1 VPASTPRSAAITD
14 EIIRGSLVAIT
25 DEMKTNLMRT
35 AYNPIIYEALDYT
48 VGLFDARGDTV
59 SIGLGLPMFIKGLS
73 ETVKAKIAHWGLDGM
88 RPGDVLLTND
98 AYVTGSHLNHIVL
111 TVPVFHGGRVVAF
124 ASSMAHWIDVGGV
137 LGGRTTD
144 IYSEGLQIPF
154 VKVVKD
160 GVEDTEILSF
170 IELNVRRP
178 ELAFGDYRA
187 QIAAIRTGQ
196 RRLSALLDRYGAQT
210 VLASIERM
218 YAHSESLARAAVA
231 AVPDGVYSAE
241 TLMDDDGITED
252 PIPIRVTVTVAG
264 DQMTVDLSQISDQ
277 VAGYFNS
284 GPAAGRS
291 ASQVAFKCLTTPL
304 QMPINEGA
312 FRPLKVVLPPGR
324 VVSAQ
329 RPAAM
334 QWWMTIPITVVDTIF
349 KALAE
354 AMPDRVHAAH
364 HADLNI
370 AHISGID
377 DSGRFFQDLVNIP
390 GGGWGAGRSADG
402 MPATVCIND
411 GDTHNTP
418 VEANEARLPIHVRT
432 YRLRPDSGGA
442 GRQRGGL
449 GVQMITEVL
458 CTARFSA
465 GIERTRSA
473 PWGLDGGHHALPNRV
488 RYSVAGTDV
497 VPPTGKIDA
506 TMLSPGDYIDVS
518 SGGGGGYGDPLRRPI
533 ELVHRDVLEGYV
545 SVAAARDSYGVAV
558 AEDGTLDRAET
569 DRLRGG
575 SVTNQEQTDEGNS
588 QE

>member
-1 VPASTPRSAAITD
+1 MSTTAPRSAAITD

-48 VGLFDARGDTV
+48 VGLFDTNGDTV

-73 ETVKAKIAHWGLDGM
+73 ETVKAKIAHWGLKDL

-111 TVPVFHGGRVVAF
+111 TVPVFHDGRVVAF
-124 ASSMAHWIDVGGV
+124 SSSMAHWIDIGGV

-144 IYSEGLQIPF
+144 IYAEGLQIPF
-154 VKVVKD
+154 VKVVKE
-160 GVEDTEILSF
+160 GIEDSEILAF
-170 IELNVRRP
+170 IAMNVRRP

-187 QIAAIRTGQ
+187 QLAAIRTGEL
-196 RRLSALLDRYGAQT
+196 RLSAMLNRYGADT
-210 VLASIERM
+210 VMASIQRM
-218 YAHSESLARAAVA
+218 YAHSEALAKSAVA
-231 AVPDGVYSAE
+231 KVPDGVYSAD
-241 TLMDDDGITED
+241 TVMDDDGVSDT
-252 PIPIRVTVTVAG
+252 PIPIKVTVTI
-264 DQMTVDLSQISDQ
+264 DDDRMIVDLSEISPQ

-312 FRPLKVVLPPGR
+312 FRPLEVILPPGR
-324 VVSAQ
+324 VISAE

-334 QWWMTIPITVVDTIF
+334 QWWMTIPVTVVDTIF
-349 KALAE
+349 KALAT
-354 AMPDRVHAAH
+354 AMPEQVHAAH

-377 DSGRFFQDLVNIP
+377 DDGRFFQDLVNIP
-390 GGGWGAGRSADG
+390 GGGWGAGAHADG

-418 VEANEARLPIHVRT
+418 VEANEARLPILVET
-432 YRLRPDSGGA
+432 YRLRPDSGGP
-442 GRQRGGL
+442 GRHRGGL
-449 GVQMITEVL
+449 GVQMTTQVL
-458 CTARFSA
+458 CISRFSA

-473 PWGLDGGHHALPNRV
+473 PWGLDGGGPAAANEV
-488 RYSVAGTDV
+488 RYSVGGVPV
-497 VPPTGKIDA
+497 VPPTGKVDA
-506 TMLSPGDYIDVS
+506 TMLSPGDYITIR
-518 SGGGGGYGDPLRRPI
+518 SGGGGGYGDPRLRPVGDVR
-533 ELVHRDVLEGYV
+533 RDVLEGYV
-545 SVAAARDSYGVAV
+545 GATTARTAYGVAIDD
-558 AEDGTLDRAET
+558 DGRIDHDET
-569 DRLRGG
+569 RVLRGLSERNTTG
-575 SVTNQEQTDEGNS
+575 
-588 QE
+588 

>member
-1 VPASTPRSAAITD
+1 MTTSATPRSAAITD
-14 EIIRGSLVAIT
+14 EIIRGALVAIT

-48 VGLFDARGDTV
+48 VGLFDANGDTV

-124 ASSMAHWIDVGGV
+124 ASSMAHWIDIGGV

-154 VKVVKD
+154 CKVVKD
-160 GVEDTEILSF
+160 GVEDPEILGF
-170 IELNVRRP
+170 IRMNVRRP

-196 RRLSALLDRYGAQT
+196 RRLSALLERYGLDT
-210 VLASIERM
+210 VTASIERM
-218 YAHSESLARAAVA
+218 YAHSEALARAAVA
-231 AVPDGVYSAE
+231 QVPDGTYSAE
-241 TLMDDDGITED
+241 TLMDDDGITEA
-252 PIPIRVTVTVAG
+252 PIPIKVTVTVRG
-264 DQMTVDLSQISDQ
+264 DRMIVDLTEISPQ

-284 GPAAGRS
+284 GAAAGRS

-312 FRPLKVVLPPGR
+312 FRALEVVLPPGR

-334 QWWMTIPITVVDTIF
+334 QWWMTIPVTVVDTIF

-354 AMPDRVHAAH
+354 AMPEQVHAAH

-370 AHISGID
+370 AHLSGID
-377 DSGRFFQDLVNIP
+377 QQGRFFQDLVNIP
-390 GGGWGAGRSADG
+390 GGGWGAGRHADG

-418 VEANEARLPIHVRT
+418 VEANEARLPIHVET
-432 YRLRPDSGGA
+432 YRLRDDSGGA
-442 GRQRGGL
+442 GRHRGGL
-449 GVQMITEVL
+449 GVEMTTRVL
-458 CTARFSA
+458 CTSRFSA

-473 PWGLDGGHHALPNRV
+473 PWGLDGGRAGAPNEV
-488 RYSVAGTDV
+488 RYSVDGQDV
-497 VPPTGKIDA
+497 VPATGKIDA
-506 TMLSPGDYIDVS
+506 TMLAPGDYIS
-518 SGGGGGYGDPLRRPI
+518 IRSGGGGGCGHPFDRP
-533 ELVHRDVLEGYV
+533 VDDVARDVVEGYV
-545 SVAAARDSYGVAV
+545 SVGVAQEVYGVAI
-558 AEDGTLDRAET
+558 DDRGVVDHDRT
-569 DRLRGG
+569 RRLRARDWKGTT
-575 SVTNQEQTDEGNS
+575 S
-588 QE
+588 

>member
-1 VPASTPRSAAITD
+1 VTTPPTSRSAAITD

-48 VGLFDARGDTV
+48 VGLFDENGDTV

-73 ETVKAKIAHWGLDGM
+73 ETVKAKIAHWGLDGI

-124 ASSMAHWIDVGGV
+124 ASSMAHWIDIGGV

-154 VKVVKD
+154 CKVVKD
-160 GVEDTEILSF
+160 GVEDQEILGF
-170 IELNVRRP
+170 IEMNVRRP

-196 RRLSALLDRYGAQT
+196 RRLSALLGRYGLNT
-210 VLASIERM
+210 VGSSIERM
-218 YAHSESLARAAVA
+218 YAHSEALARAAVA
-231 AVPDGVYSAE
+231 QVPDGTYSAE
-241 TLMDDDGITED
+241 TLMDDDGITKA
-252 PIPIRVTVTVAG
+252 PIPIKVTVTVHG
-264 DQMTVDLSQISDQ
+264 DRMIVDLTEISPQ

-284 GPAAGRS
+284 GAAAGRS

-312 FRPLKVVLPPGR
+312 FRPLEVVLPPGR
-324 VVSAQ
+324 VVSAE

-349 KALAE
+349 KALAT
-354 AMPDRVHAAH
+354 AMPEQVHAAH

-370 AHISGID
+370 AHLSGID
-377 DSGRFFQDLVNIP
+377 EQGRFFQDLVNIP
-390 GGGWGAGRSADG
+390 GGGWGAGRHADG
-402 MPATVCIND
+402 MASTVCIND

-418 VEANEARLPIHVRT
+418 VEANEARLPILVET
-432 YRLRPDSGGA
+432 YRLRPDSGGP
-442 GRQRGGL
+442 GRHRGGL
-449 GVQMITEVL
+449 GVEMTTRVL
-458 CTARFSA
+458 CTSRFSA

-473 PWGLDGGHHALPNRV
+473 PWGLDGGRAALPNQV
-488 RYSVAGTDV
+488 RYSVDGQDV

-506 TMLSPGDYIDVS
+506 TILAPDDYIS
-518 SGGGGGYGDPLRRPI
+518 IRSGGGGGYGHPHDRPA
-533 ELVHRDVLEGYV
+533 EDVARDVVEGYV
-545 SVAAARDSYGVAV
+545 SAEVAHDVYGVAV
-558 AEDGTLDRAET
+558 DET
-569 DRLRGG
+569 GNVDHEHTRRLRAQNRE
-575 SVTNQEQTDEGNS
+575 VTTP
-588 QE
+588 

>member
-1 VPASTPRSAAITD
+1 MTTPAIPHSAVITD

-48 VGLFDARGDTV
+48 VGLFDANGDTV

-73 ETVKAKIAHWGLDGM
+73 ETVKAKIAHWGLDGI

-124 ASSMAHWIDVGGV
+124 ASSMAHWIDIGGV

-154 VKVVKD
+154 CKVVKD
-160 GVEDTEILSF
+160 GVEDQEILGF
-170 IELNVRRP
+170 IEMNVRRP

-196 RRLSALLDRYGAQT
+196 RRLSALLDRYGLDT
-210 VLASIERM
+210 VASSIERM
-218 YAHSESLARAAVA
+218 YAHSEALARAAVA
-231 AVPDGVYSAE
+231 QVPDGTYSAE
-241 TLMDDDGITED
+241 TLMDDDGITD
-252 PIPIRVTVTVAG
+252 APIPIKVTVTVEG
-264 DQMTVDLSQISDQ
+264 DRMIVDLSEISPQ

-284 GPAAGRS
+284 GAAAGRS

-312 FRPLKVVLPPGR
+312 FRALEVVLPPGR
-324 VVSAQ
+324 VVSAE

-334 QWWMTIPITVVDTIF
+334 QWWMTIPVTVVETIF
-349 KALAE
+349 KALAT
-354 AMPDRVHAAH
+354 AMPEQVHAAH

-370 AHISGID
+370 AHLSGID
-377 DSGRFFQDLVNIP
+377 PQGRFFQDLVNIP
-390 GGGWGAGRSADG
+390 GGGWGAGRHADG
-402 MPATVCIND
+402 MAATVCIND

-418 VEANEARLPIHVRT
+418 VEANEARLPILVET
-432 YRLRPDSGGA
+432 YRLRNDSGGA
-442 GRQRGGL
+442 GRHRGGL
-449 GVQMITEVL
+449 GVEMTTRVL
-458 CTARFSA
+458 CTSRFSA

-473 PWGLDGGHHALPNRV
+473 PWGLDGGRAALPNEV
-488 RYSVAGTDV
+488 RYSVDGEDV
-497 VPPTGKIDA
+497 VPSTGKIDA
-506 TMLSPGDYIDVS
+506 TMLAPGDYIS
-518 SGGGGGYGDPLRRPI
+518 IRSGGGGGYGHPFDR
-533 ELVHRDVLEGYV
+533 LVEAVARDVVEGYV
-545 SVAAARDSYGVAV
+545 STAVAFDVYGVAV
-558 AEDGTLDRAET
+558 DARGVVDHEQTR
-569 DRLRGG
+569 RLRAQNRE
-575 SVTNQEQTDEGNS
+575 VTA
-588 QE
+588 

>member
-1 VPASTPRSAAITD
+1 MSTTAPRSAAITD

-48 VGLFDARGDTV
+48 VGLFDTNGDTV

-73 ETVKAKIAHWGLDGM
+73 ETVKAKIAHWGLKDL

-111 TVPVFHGGRVVAF
+111 TVPVFHDGRVVAF
-124 ASSMAHWIDVGGV
+124 SSSMAHWIDIGGV

-144 IYSEGLQIPF
+144 IYAEGLQIPF
-154 VKVVKD
+154 VKVVKE
-160 GVEDTEILSF
+160 GIEDSEILAF
-170 IELNVRRP
+170 IAMNVRRP

-187 QIAAIRTGQ
+187 QLAAIRTGEL
-196 RRLSALLDRYGAQT
+196 RLSAMLNRYGADT
-210 VLASIERM
+210 VMASIQRM
-218 YAHSESLARAAVA
+218 YAHSEALAKSAVA
-231 AVPDGVYSAE
+231 KVPDGVYSAE
-241 TLMDDDGITED
+241 TVMDDDGVSDT
-252 PIPIRVTVTVAG
+252 PIPIKVTVTI
-264 DQMTVDLSQISDQ
+264 DDDRMIVDLSEISPQ

-312 FRPLKVVLPPGR
+312 FRPLEVILPPGR
-324 VVSAQ
+324 VISAE

-334 QWWMTIPITVVDTIF
+334 QWWMTIPVTVVDTIF
-349 KALAE
+349 KALAT
-354 AMPDRVHAAH
+354 AMPEQVHAAH

-377 DSGRFFQDLVNIP
+377 DDGRFFQDLVNIP
-390 GGGWGAGRSADG
+390 GGGWGAGAHADG

-418 VEANEARLPIHVRT
+418 VEANEARLPILVET
-432 YRLRPDSGGA
+432 YRLRPDSGGP
-442 GRQRGGL
+442 GRHRGGL
-449 GVQMITEVL
+449 GVQMTTQVL
-458 CTARFSA
+458 CTSRFSA

-473 PWGLDGGHHALPNRV
+473 PWGLDGGGPAAANEV
-488 RYSVAGTDV
+488 RYSVGGVPV
-497 VPPTGKIDA
+497 VPPTGKVDA
-506 TMLSPGDYIDVS
+506 TMLSPGDYITIR
-518 SGGGGGYGDPLRRPI
+518 SGGGGGYGDPRLRPVDDVR
-533 ELVHRDVLEGYV
+533 RDVLEGYV
-545 SVAAARDSYGVAV
+545 SATTARTAYGVAIDD
-558 AEDGTLDRAET
+558 DGRIDHDET
-569 DRLRGG
+569 RVLRGLSERNTTG
-575 SVTNQEQTDEGNS
+575 
-588 QE
+588 

>member
-1 VPASTPRSAAITD
+1 MSTTAPRSAAITD

-48 VGLFDARGDTV
+48 VGLFDTNGDTV

-73 ETVKAKIAHWGLDGM
+73 ETVKAKIAHWGLKDL

-111 TVPVFHGGRVVAF
+111 TVPVFHDGRVVAF
-124 ASSMAHWIDVGGV
+124 SSSMAHWIDIGGV

-144 IYSEGLQIPF
+144 IYAEGLQIPF
-154 VKVVKD
+154 VKVVKE
-160 GVEDTEILSF
+160 GIEDSEILAF
-170 IELNVRRP
+170 IAMNVRRP

-187 QIAAIRTGQ
+187 QLAAIRTGEL
-196 RRLSALLDRYGAQT
+196 RLSAMLNRYGADT
-210 VLASIERM
+210 VMASIQRM
-218 YAHSESLARAAVA
+218 YAHSEALAKSAVA
-231 AVPDGVYSAE
+231 KVPDGVYSAE
-241 TLMDDDGITED
+241 TVMDDDGVSDT
-252 PIPIRVTVTVAG
+252 PIPIKVTVTI
-264 DQMTVDLSQISDQ
+264 DDDRMIVDLSEISPQ

-312 FRPLKVVLPPGR
+312 FRPLEVILPPGR
-324 VVSAQ
+324 VISAE

-334 QWWMTIPITVVDTIF
+334 QWWMTIPVTVVDTIF
-349 KALAE
+349 KALAT
-354 AMPDRVHAAH
+354 AMPEQVHAAH

-377 DSGRFFQDLVNIP
+377 DDGRFFQDLVNIP
-390 GGGWGAGRSADG
+390 GGGWGAGAHADG

-418 VEANEARLPIHVRT
+418 VEANEARLPILVET
-432 YRLRPDSGGA
+432 YRLRPDSGGP
-442 GRQRGGL
+442 GRHRGGL
-449 GVQMITEVL
+449 GVQMTTQVL
-458 CTARFSA
+458 CISRFSA

-473 PWGLDGGHHALPNRV
+473 PWGLDGGGPAAANEV
-488 RYSVAGTDV
+488 RYSVGGVPV
-497 VPPTGKIDA
+497 VPPTGKVDA
-506 TMLSPGDYIDVS
+506 TMLSPGDYITIR
-518 SGGGGGYGDPLRRPI
+518 SGGGGGYGDPRLRPVDDVR
-533 ELVHRDVLEGYV
+533 RDVLEGYV
-545 SVAAARDSYGVAV
+545 SATTARTAYGVAIDD
-558 AEDGTLDRAET
+558 DGRINHDET
-569 DRLRGG
+569 RVLRGLSERNTTG
-575 SVTNQEQTDEGNS
+575 
-588 QE
+588 